1 MPQFFYKAWDR
12 HSLSH
17 FGHLEA
23 VNEEEVVGML
33 HTRGLIVTRLSRRE
47 DMAQTA
53 QAARQRIGRNLHS
66 RVTIDDKVIFC
77 QQLAVLLEAGIPLL
91 KSLEVLCVQ
100 IESRPL
106 LVAIQHVRQD
116 IEAGKTFREA
126 LGRYP
131 AMFSSFWLNLVET
144 GEASGHLA
152 QSLNQLARYLEAMR
166 SLQRKALT
174 AMTYPIVLMV
184 GSAIAVSVFLLKIIP
199 SMSTLLL
206 SLNVQLPLLTRIVIG
221 ASEIAR
227 HYFLL
232 VVALLV
238 AAGIMLRRALRT
250 EGGRWMLDGLLL
262 QIPVF
267 KHLFIQLQL
276 SHFARGLSTLLESG
290 VPILFGLEIMET
302 SAVNKHYGRAIG
314 QVKEHVR
321 EGKPMAEPMERSG
334 FFPPMVVQMIQVGEE
349 IGELGK
355 MLNRIANYYEERVD
369 TFIQRLSQLF
379 EPIAIGVMAVVI
391 GILVVSMFLPI
402 FSIAGGSQI
411 K

>member
-12 HSLSH
+12 SALSH
-17 FGHLEA
+17 FGHLEG
-23 VNEEEVVGML
+23 VDEDEVVGVL

-47 DMAQTA
+47 EMAR
-53 QAARQRIGRNLHS
+53 AARAGRSRIHLQLHS
-66 RVTIDDKVIFC
+66 RVTIDDKVLFC

-91 KSLEVLCVQ
+91 KSLEVLSVQ
-100 IESRPL
+100 VESRPL
-106 LVAIQHVRQD
+106 LVAIHHIRQD

-126 LGRYP
+126 LGRHP
-131 AMFSSFWLNLVET
+131 NMFSSFWLNLVET

-174 AMTYPIVLMV
+174 ALTYPVVLVV
-184 GSAIAVSVFLLKIIP
+184 GSAIAVSVFVLKIIP

-206 SLNVQLPLLTRIVIG
+206 SLNVQLPVLTRIVIG
-221 ASEIAR
+221 LSEVAR
-227 HYFLL
+227 HYFPLGVVL
-232 VVALLV
+232 VV
-238 AAGIMLRRALRT
+238 AAGIGLRRALHT
-250 EGGRWMLDGLLL
+250 ESGRWVLDGLLL
-262 QIPVF
+262 NIPVF
-267 KHLFIQLQL
+267 KHLFVHLQL
-276 SHFARGLSTLLESG
+276 AHFARGLSTLLESG

-314 QVKEHVR
+314 QVKEYVR

-355 MLNRIANYYEERVD
+355 MLDRIATYYEERVD

-379 EPIAIGVMAVVI
+379 EPIAISVMAVVI
-391 GILVVSMFLPI
+391 GTLVVSMFLPI
-402 FSIAGGSQI
+402 FSIAGGSSI